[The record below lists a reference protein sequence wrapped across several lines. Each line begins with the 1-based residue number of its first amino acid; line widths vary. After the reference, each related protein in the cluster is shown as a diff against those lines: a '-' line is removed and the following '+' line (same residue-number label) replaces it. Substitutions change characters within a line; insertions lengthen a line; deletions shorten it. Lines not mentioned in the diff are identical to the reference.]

1 MLHGVG
7 IVIITVLAA
16 SGAGGEGRGIT
27 EMRPAAVGFT
37 GTAR

>member
-7 IVIITVLAA
+7 IVIITVLAV
-16 SGAGGEGRGIT
+16 SGAFGERRGIT